1 MKYFILTLILLVF
14 VSCEARIP
22 NSSKGLSVITYNL
35 YNMFDDIDNGNEHTA
50 YHPSSGYTGRDFDK
64 RIESY
69 CALFKKEEFDVD
81 IIFFQ
86 EIESERVLV
95 SLLDKG
101 MRRRGFHYYGI
112 AKINNIPNT
121 VGFISKIKP
130 YEVKIHL
137 AASDRPILSLEVI
150 KDGEQYKIFNLHA
163 KSNLGEE
170 EENKKERKALAR
182 HINNLINPDEKV
194 IILGDFNSSVSDD
207 MLSLNQEEDSIFVSL
222 DSKNIAYGSFYDATE
237 DVYFPLNGDGTY
249 FYMGKWYY
257 YDKILISSSIAS
269 NSNFSFKI
277 LNLDFLSKDGF
288 PLRYDNSSE
297 CGYSDHF
304 ALRLDLK

>member
-1 MKYFILTLILLVF
+1 MKYFILTLILLIF
-14 VSCEARIP
+14 ISCEAKIP

-35 YNMFDDIDNGNEHTA
+35 YNMFDDIDNGNEHTN
-50 YHPSSGYTGRDFDK
+50 YHPSSGYTARDYDK
-64 RIESY
+64 RIGSY

-101 MRRRGFHYYGI
+101 MRRRGYQYYGI

-130 YEVKIHL
+130 YEVRLHL
-137 AASDRPILSLEVI
+137 ASSDRPILSLEVI
-150 KDGEQYKIFNLHA
+150 KNGVQYKIFNLHA

-170 EENKKERKALAR
+170 ELNKKERKALAR
-182 HINNLINPDEKV
+182 HINNLINPNEKV

-222 DSKNIAYGSFYDATE
+222 DSENIAYGSFYDATE

-249 FYMGKWYY
+249 FYKDKWYY
-257 YDKILISSSIAS
+257 YDKILISSSIANKS
-269 NSNFSFKI
+269 KFSYKI
-277 LNLDFLSKDGF
+277 LNLDLLCKDGF
-288 PLRYDNSSE
+288 PLCYDNSSE